1 MKLLGALGIDWKI
14 LLIQSLNFLV
24 LFLILKWLFFKPF
37 IAALKR
43 DKKKIEEIHRAREE
57 IQRKREEMEK
67 EEEKIIQEAKKKA
80 REIIQENERI
90 TEKEREEMVEKIE
103 KETRAILKRARERAR
118 IEAEKIKKEE
128 KEEILKKTKEILKE
142 ILSKSFTNQMHRNLV
157 KEIIEKLKRTD
168 FSKVEKKE
176 IVLVRV
182 VSAQPLEKKEKKE
195 ISDLLFEKLKN
206 PAIKSEV
213 NPNLIAGIKLIMG
226 EFLIDESLASKIE
239 KAV

>member
-14 LLIQSLNFLV
+14 LLIQALNFLV

-80 REIIQENERI
+80 REIIQENERV

-142 ILSKSFTNQMHRNLV
+142 VLSKSFTNQMHRNLV

-168 FSKVEKKE
+168 FSKVEKE
-176 IVLVRV
+176 GVVLVRV
-182 VSAQPLEKKEKKE
+182 VSAHPLGKEEKKE

-206 PAIKSEV
+206 PAVKNEV